1 MALKH
6 IIVQS
11 FEAFSLC
18 VFTSHTA
25 NLNLCDFLLLLEA
38 PVCSSFFL
46 FTDAMHFWL
55 FNILILSTSYPHQ
68 VTVNDSTFIL
78 CIFNVQ
84 R

>member
-6 IIVQS
+6 ITVES

-18 VFTSHTA
+18 VCTSCTA
-25 NLNLCDFLLLLEA
+25 NLKLSDFLLLLEA

-55 FNILILSTSYPHQ
+55 FNVSILSTPYHHQ

-84 R
+84 